1 MPHIGNS
8 NGENDDCPSNLGVP
22 YLPHKATFMHL
33 SCVFF
38 DSTSRLVWVMNHF
51 APKSHLQPSN
61 NSWSWKFLQLKLGF
75 QMFPVDI
82 FGNLSRVRSPATHH
96 CCLVQKAPEVTCPS
110 TMSYLGWPG
119 CSAHP
124 FLLSVGRVK
133 FTGWWWSITKS
144 LQNGCSAHS
153 IVYFCYCL
161 FSFTKNIIRFL
172 SFQFHHMSSL
182 SYQPPMVFFNHQ
194 VIHL

>member
-1 MPHIGNS
+1 MFSLILLADWFELWTTLHP
-8 NGENDDCPSNLGVP
+8 
-22 YLPHKATFMHL
+22 KATCNPATTAGVGSFF
-33 SCVFF
+33 SWNWVF
-38 DSTSRLVWVMNHF
+38 RC
-51 APKSHLQPSN
+51 
-61 NSWSWKFLQLKLGF
+61 F
-75 QMFPVDI
+75 QFPVDI

>member
-61 NSWSWKFLQLKLGF
+61 NSWSWKFVQLKLGF
-75 QMFPVDI
+75 QMFPVSSGYPT
-82 FGNLSRVRSPATHH
+82 GNLSRVRSPATHH
-96 CCLVQKAPEVTCPS
+96 CCLVLWKPRKWQSLNHVLFGMT
-110 TMSYLGWPG
+110 W
-119 CSAHP
+119 
-124 FLLSVGRVK
+124 LLSSSKYPLVNVY
-133 FTGWWWSITKS
+133 ITMENHHFYWENS
-144 LQNGCSAHS
+144 L
-153 IVYFCYCL
+153 
-161 FSFTKNIIRFL
+161 
-172 SFQFHHMSSL
+172 
-182 SYQPPMVFFNHQ
+182 
-194 VIHL
+194 